1 MRKKAIDAVM
11 PPLQLVVS
19 LDLFGAGT
27 KENQQI
33 LYQRI
38 VNAVTKM
45 TSQVLDT
52 LIVLFPEKQEREENK
67 KKIYIEFIIIIEFIV
82 CCCSLS
88 ANLA

>member
-67 KKIYIEFIIIIEFIV
+67 KKIILN
-82 CCCSLS
+82 S
-88 ANLA
+88 

>member
-11 PPLQLVVS
+11 PPLQMVVS
-19 LDLFGAGT
+19 SDLFGADT

-52 LIVLFPEKQEREENK
+52 LIGLFPAKQEREENSK
-67 KKIYIEFIIIIEFIV
+67 KKK
-82 CCCSLS
+82 
-88 ANLA
+88 N